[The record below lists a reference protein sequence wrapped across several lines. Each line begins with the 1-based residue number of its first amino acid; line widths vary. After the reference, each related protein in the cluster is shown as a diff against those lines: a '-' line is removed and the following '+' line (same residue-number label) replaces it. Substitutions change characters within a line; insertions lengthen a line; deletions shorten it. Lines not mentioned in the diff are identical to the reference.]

1 MIWKEVARKY
11 LEVFL
16 EVERKRLH
24 VPKPSLQSQA
34 WQSVGLELPQI
45 NFDHLRRLTDDVGIL
60 QHAKFIVPN
69 RDYGYS
75 TDDNARALITV
86 LMANQLTPDSE
97 ELRDLDCRYL
107 SFLMHAFNNETKR
120 FRNFLGYDRNWL
132 EEVGSEDSHGRA
144 VWALGVAIGLGRKE
158 ISDVTLDIF
167 DAAVSTVED
176 FTSPRAWAFAIV
188 GVHAYLRRFGGNS
201 EVRRIRERLANRLLE
216 LYLANASEDWPWI
229 EHLVTYDNGKIP
241 QALIM
246 SGVWLQHGEMIDVGL
261 RSLEWLVR
269 IQTASKGHFAPIGN
283 QAWYR
288 RQGKRTRF
296 DQQPLEAQSVL
307 EACMEAFSV
316 TQDEKWLVVA
326 RRCLDWFMGRND
338 MDTPLYDY
346 KTGGCCDGLAVGGS
360 NRNQGAESTLSWL
373 LSLLKML
380 FYEHFEDDT
389 IKAATRVAKNA
400 SKTKE
405 HA

>member
-11 LEVFL
+11 LEVFH
-16 EVERKRLH
+16 EVERKRLQ
-24 VPKPSLQSQA
+24 VPKPSLQTQA

-45 NFDHLRRLTDDVGIL
+45 SFDHLLRLSDDVGIL

-69 RDYGYS
+69 RDHGYC
-75 TDDNARALITV
+75 TDDNARALIAV

-107 SFLMHAFNNETKR
+107 SFLMHAFNSDTGR

-132 EEVGSEDSHGRA
+132 EKVGSEDSHGRA
-144 VWALGVAIGLGRKE
+144 VWALGVAIGLGREE
-158 ISDVTLDIF
+158 ISDVTLDVF

-188 GVHAYLRRFGGNS
+188 GIHAYLRRFGGNS
-201 EVRRIRERLANRLLE
+201 DVRRIRERLANRLLE
-216 LYLANASEDWPWI
+216 LYLANASDDWPWI
-229 EHLVTYDNGKIP
+229 EDIVTYDNGKIP
-241 QALIM
+241 QALMM
-246 SGVWLQHGEMIDVGL
+246 SGVWLQHGEMVDAGL
-261 RSLEWLVR
+261 RSLEWLIR
-269 IQTASKGHFAPIGN
+269 IQTAAKGHLAPIGN
-283 QAWYR
+283 QGWYR
-288 RQGKRTRF
+288 RQGQRTRF
-296 DQQPLEAQSVL
+296 DQQPLEAQSLL

-316 TQDEKWLVVA
+316 TKDKRWLVVA
-326 RRCLDWFMGRND
+326 RRCLDWFLGRND

-346 KTGGCCDGLAVGGS
+346 KTRGCCDGLAVDGS

-373 LSLLKML
+373 LSLLRML
-380 FYEHFEDDT
+380 FFEHFEDEK
-389 IKAATRVAKNA
+389 IKPAVPVARHA
-400 SKTKE
+400 SDMKE